1 MFISRLLREYKYSE
15 PDLEESR
22 MMCFEAL
29 KAYDD
34 FPFGVQADLNGRVT
48 TRKGEKLSV
57 KLATDIYKLVSV
69 MEGGDYCDIRELI
82 SLSKS
87 RPSQGKTPKKTITGA
102 DVSCFMTSG
111 EVLLLKDNVTALQT
125 DVLNMKQMLHAAEK
139 IRSDQMKTFTNSLQV
154 IKCDLL
160 ECKQFMSNCLN
171 NFNLSV
177 NDLKLTLQPLE
188 SAILAVSRR
197 VSSTENILYRTNVFA
212 ITAAVQPFE
221 ARQNIPPCNQ
231 NSAERAN
238 LSPLSNSGDSQYP
251 RRPTSPPNAV
261 IISACDE
268 AAPTY
273 SPPNQEPEVDSEW
286 QPLCSPGGIHHSV
299 GTKSPTDVIIV
310 PDSGHASKRTSTSGV
325 SYGLI
330 TPTGALP
337 RRLW

>member
-1 MFISRLLREYKYSE
+1 MASELNLSGIVKEDKFLKEYNRLVSWYRDLPEGMFISRLLREYKYSE

-34 FPFGVQADLNGRVT
+34 FPFGVQADLKRRVT

-69 MEGGDYCDIRELI
+69 MEWEDYCDIRELI

-87 RPSQGKTPKKTITGA
+87 RPSQGKTPKTTITGA

-154 IKCDLL
+154 MKCDLL
-160 ECKQFMSNCLN
+160 ECKQFMSNCLS

-197 VSSTENILYRTNVFA
+197 VSNTENILYRTNVSA
-212 ITAAVQPFE
+212 ITAAVQP
-221 ARQNIPPCNQ
+221 
-231 NSAERAN
+231 
-238 LSPLSNSGDSQYP
+238 L
-251 RRPTSPPNAV
+251 
-261 IISACDE
+261 
-268 AAPTY
+268 
-273 SPPNQEPEVDSEW
+273 
-286 QPLCSPGGIHHSV
+286 
-299 GTKSPTDVIIV
+299 
-310 PDSGHASKRTSTSGV
+310 
-325 SYGLI
+325 
-330 TPTGALP
+330 
-337 RRLW
+337 

>member
-1 MFISRLLREYKYSE
+1 MDSVYLTTLERAQLEDSPGMSDLSFLLDSMASELNLTGIVKEDRFLKEYNRLVSWYRDLPEGMFISRLLREYKYSE

-22 MMCFEAL
+22 MMCFDAL

-34 FPFGVQADLNGRVT
+34 FPFGVQSDLKRRVT

-69 MEGGDYCDIRELI
+69 MEGEDYCDIRELI

-111 EVLLLKDNVTALQT
+111 EVLLLTDNVTALQT

-177 NDLKLTLQPLE
+177 NDLKLTVQPLE
-188 SAILAVSRR
+188 SAI
-197 VSSTENILYRTNVFA
+197 
-212 ITAAVQPFE
+212 
-221 ARQNIPPCNQ
+221 
-231 NSAERAN
+231 
-238 LSPLSNSGDSQYP
+238 
-251 RRPTSPPNAV
+251 
-261 IISACDE
+261 
-268 AAPTY
+268 
-273 SPPNQEPEVDSEW
+273 
-286 QPLCSPGGIHHSV
+286 
-299 GTKSPTDVIIV
+299 
-310 PDSGHASKRTSTSGV
+310 
-325 SYGLI
+325 
-330 TPTGALP
+330 
-337 RRLW
+337 

>member
-1 MFISRLLREYKYSE
+1 MDSVDLTPLERAQLEDSPGMSDLSFLSDSLASEFNLSGIVKEVKFLKEYNRLVSWYRDLPEGMFISRLLREYKYSE

-69 MEGGDYCDIRELI
+69 MEGGDYCEIRELI

-139 IRSDQMKTFTNSLQV
+139 IRSDQMKTFTNSL
-154 IKCDLL
+154 
-160 ECKQFMSNCLN
+160 
-171 NFNLSV
+171 
-177 NDLKLTLQPLE
+177 
-188 SAILAVSRR
+188 
-197 VSSTENILYRTNVFA
+197 
-212 ITAAVQPFE
+212 
-221 ARQNIPPCNQ
+221 
-231 NSAERAN
+231 
-238 LSPLSNSGDSQYP
+238 
-251 RRPTSPPNAV
+251 
-261 IISACDE
+261 
-268 AAPTY
+268 
-273 SPPNQEPEVDSEW
+273 
-286 QPLCSPGGIHHSV
+286 
-299 GTKSPTDVIIV
+299 
-310 PDSGHASKRTSTSGV
+310 
-325 SYGLI
+325 
-330 TPTGALP
+330 
-337 RRLW
+337 